1 MYYTAT
7 DSILLKL
14 MIDWETPLRT
24 INLQPEAI
32 TPLVEHSFMCA
43 NLGTVSWLMGK
54 KKNLLQNYFF
64 IFFNWTVA
72 QGNWQ

>member
-54 KKNLLQNYFF
+54 KKLTPKLLFYFF
-64 IFFNWTVA
+64 
-72 QGNWQ
+72 